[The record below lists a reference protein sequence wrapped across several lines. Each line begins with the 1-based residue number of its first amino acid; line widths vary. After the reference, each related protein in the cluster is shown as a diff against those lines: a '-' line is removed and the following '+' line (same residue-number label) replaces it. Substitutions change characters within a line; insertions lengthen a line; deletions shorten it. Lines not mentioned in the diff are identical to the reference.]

1 MKIYFAGSIRGGR
14 LLVENYRQ
22 FISFLKKEHEIM
34 SEHVASPAI
43 SKSGETKALDFIYER
58 DIAWLDDADVVVAD
72 VTLPSLG
79 VGFEIGYAQAHNTP
93 IIALY
98 YVNADASMSAMI
110 NGNSNITKIHYS
122 TVEDAEEQLT
132 RALEKL
138 K

>member
-98 YVNADASMSAMI
+98 YVNADASMSAMV
-110 NGNSNITKIHYS
+110 NGNPNITKIHYT

-132 RALEKL
+132 RALNKL
-138 K
+138 E